1 MNRVFALATLTCLTL
16 AACGGGANNS
26 AGQTAPPVVSSRLVA
41 FEPNGLD
48 EGLQIPDFTQYWTL
62 SEQRNGNVFPIK
74 AGVDDET
81 VKTLRLSHDGAFAEY
96 RSGEFVSQSLT
107 GISSGMETLAK
118 RHWNEEQGA
127 TMAAI
132 ILFADQRASYE
143 LLLKL
148 CRELV
153 DLQVRN
159 LWLVTHDERGDAL
172 RLLPLKVDVAQVFNQ
187 WYALPPAE
195 AKPTLRL
202 SQLADAPD
210 SVNLVWADAPN
221 SPLTFK
227 GEDWKTKLSGKLKNL
242 ASRAKRVQ
250 FDLPID
256 SRLNNFADMANVLAP
271 VGYSDVEPFWPAL
284 DRKLSEPEAV
294 APERE
299 LLTYEDSLGLTDGVT
314 PPNISDFWR
323 ASAAN
328 RGLPAATIT
337 DPNLPLLAIRASASG
352 VYSTRTRDIPE
363 WTQHNDDQQV
373 VEAMQRNAGEVDFD
387 TGTSDLQILLCIDR
401 EARWETFLA
410 ILEMM
415 RSSMCYRLAVV
426 TTDVLGPKLRLL
438 DLSLP
443 RTDPPEDAQ
452 LAAISIQRSGPPADA
467 NYRVEMLLDGATRNT
482 SGGAF
487 TSTLARWAT
496 ERKQDVD
503 VLAVKLPRDE
513 PFQTFFNVLNSL
525 AWLGMGS
532 FRIGG

>member
-1 MNRVFALATLTCLTL
+1 MIRLVALTTLACLTL
-16 AACGGGANNS
+16 AACGGGGGNS
-26 AGQTAPPVVSSRLVA
+26 ANQATLPAKQSRLVA
-41 FEPNGLD
+41 FDDNGLA

-81 VKTLRLSHDGAFAEY
+81 VKTIRLDSNGAFGEY
-96 RSGEFVSQSLT
+96 RGGEFVSQSLT

-118 RHWNEEQGA
+118 RHWNEEQKA
-127 TMAAI
+127 TMASL
-132 ILFADQRASYE
+132 ILFADQRAGFS

-148 CRELV
+148 CREMV

-187 WYALPPAE
+187 WYSLPAKE
-195 AKPTLRL
+195 ARPTLRI
-202 SQLADAPD
+202 SQTGSSARLAWADAPD
-210 SVNLVWADAPN
+210 RPF
-221 SPLTFK
+221 TFE
-227 GEDWKTKLSGKLKNL
+227 GDDWRKELESKLSTFS
-242 ASRAKRVQ
+242 ARATRIQ
-250 FDLPID
+250 FDLALEAKLSD
-256 SRLNNFADMANVLAP
+256 FADNANLLAP
-271 VGYSDVEPFWPAL
+271 IGYADVEPFWPAL
-284 DRKLSEPEAV
+284 DRKPDEPEV
-294 APERE
+294 VVPKRE
-299 LLTYEDSLGLTDGVT
+299 LLSFDDSLDVTEGIT
-314 PPNISDFWR
+314 PPNVSDFWR

-328 RGLPAATIT
+328 RGLPGAMVT
-337 DPNLPLLAIRASASG
+337 DPKLPLLAIRASASG
-352 VYSTRTRDIPE
+352 VYSTRTRDVAE
-363 WTQHNDDQQV
+363 WTQHNDDQEV

-387 TGTSDLQILLCIDR
+387 TGTSDLQIVLCIDR

-410 ILEMM
+410 VLEMM

-426 TTDVLGPKLRLL
+426 TTDVLGPTLRLL

-443 RTDPPEDAQ
+443 LGDPPQEAQ
-452 LAAISIQRSGPPADA
+452 LAAINVQRNGPPADA
-467 NYRVEMLLDGATRNT
+467 DYRIEMLLDGKTRNT

-487 TSTLARWAT
+487 GSTLARWAT
-496 ERKQDVD
+496 EREKDVD
-503 VLAVKLPRDE
+503 LLAVKLPRDE